1 MQKKLLQLGKFCLYL
16 ADHKMKAASGAKRN
30 KAERHLKYLQTAK
43 LMAERNVYE
52 CELCGDAEKKL
63 QMHHLYAVSEF
74 PAKALDQ
81 NNTML
86 VCERC
91 HQRIHNNPFLWLKL
105 IEERMPLEKKVEA
118 IIANPPYSATTY
130 TELLKFDF

>member
-1 MQKKLLQLGKFCLYL
+1 MKFGKYFVYVSDRKL
-16 ADHKMKAASGAKRN
+16 KAKSAGTRN

-43 LMAERNVYE
+43 LMTERGVFR
-52 CELCGDAEKKL
+52 CELCDCNTESL

-74 PAKALDQ
+74 PDKALEQ

-91 HQRIHNNPFLWLKL
+91 HQRIHNNPFLWLRL
-105 IEERMPLEKKVEA
+105 IEERMPQEKNKDA
-118 IIANPPYSATTY
+118 K
-130 TELLKFDF
+130 LLNFAF

>member
-1 MQKKLLQLGKFCLYL
+1 MIKSMKFGKYFVYVSDRKL
-16 ADHKMKAASGAKRN
+16 KAKNAGTRN

-43 LMAERNVYE
+43 LMAERGIFK
-52 CELCGDAEKKL
+52 CELCDCNTERL

-74 PAKALDQ
+74 PDKALEQ

-91 HQRIHNNPFLWLKL
+91 HQRIHNNPFLWLDL
-105 IEERMPLEKKVEA
+105 INQRMPMEKKVEA
-118 IIANPPYSATTY
+118 IIANPPYGSTMES
-130 TELLKFDF
+130 ELLKFDF

>member
-1 MQKKLLQLGKFCLYL
+1 MIKSMKFGKYFVYVSDRKL
-16 ADHKMKAASGAKRN
+16 KAKSAGTRN

-43 LMAERNVYE
+43 LMTERGIFK
-52 CELCGDAEKKL
+52 CELCDCNTERL

-74 PAKALDQ
+74 PDKALEQ

-105 IEERMPLEKKVEA
+105 IEERMPAENKVDA
-118 IIANPPYSATTY
+118 IMAQPPYGSTMES
-130 TELLKFDF
+130 ELLKFDF

>member
-1 MQKKLLQLGKFCLYL
+1 MIKSMKFGKYFVYVSDRKL
-16 ADHKMKAASGAKRN
+16 KAKSAGTRN
-30 KAERHLKYLQTAK
+30 KAERQLKYLQTAK
-43 LMAERNVYE
+43 MMAERNVIE
-52 CELCGDAEKKL
+52 CELCGNATERL

-74 PAKALDQ
+74 PDKALEQ

-91 HQRIHNNPFLWLKL
+91 HQRIHNNPFLWIDL
-105 IEERMPLEKKVEA
+105 INERMPAEKKVEA
-118 IIANPPYSATTY
+118 IMAQPPYGVTTY

>member
-1 MQKKLLQLGKFCLYL
+1 MIKSMKFGKYFVYVSDRKL
-16 ADHKMKAASGAKRN
+16 KAMSAGRRN

-52 CELCGDAEKKL
+52 CELCGCTTEKL

-74 PAKALDQ
+74 PDKALEQ

-91 HQRIHNNPFLWLKL
+91 HQRIHNNPFLWLEL
-105 IEERMPLEKKVEA
+105 INSRMLAENKVEA
-118 IIANPPYSATTY
+118 IKVQPHYGSTMKN
-130 TELLKFDF
+130 ELLEFNF